1 MVAGEHALD
10 VDGVIAVAAEE
21 RMASKQKT
29 MAIPSHG
36 RLDFADVFKPT
47 GVPAAATAVHVP
59 TPPSEWPASRPE
71 SCTMYVPAPDPEM
84 SYFTRRHAYAYI
96 SPDTAPGHA
105 NPEAFFRAVFR
116 TLAPDLSQ
124 DLELQTPSY
133 FSDVVVCF
141 RTPEDREAAMR
152 RQPFEVAGVTVKL
165 VREGEMPNVTFTPME
180 CLAHVALH
188 RYPVEERTEEEIRGN
203 CCHFGGVLEV
213 DRACFTAPDLS
224 TVFVVLNMEHPR
236 EIPREL
242 RIRYSDGS
250 RCVVPIEILRV
261 WDRSESLD
269 ANGEHVP
276 LFQPLPAAA

>member
-1 MVAGEHALD
+1 MMPTHA
-10 VDGVIAVAAEE
+10 AAPVRAWE
-21 RMASKQKT
+21 
-29 MAIPSHG
+29 IPSHG
-36 RLDFADVFKPT
+36 RPDFADVFKPD
-47 GVPAAATAVHVP
+47 G
-59 TPPSEWPASRPE
+59 

-84 SYFTRRHAYAYI
+84 SYFARRHAYAYI
-96 SPDTAPGHA
+96 SPDTPPARG
-105 NPEAFFRAVFR
+105 NPKAFLRAVFR

-124 DLELQTPSY
+124 DMELQTPSC
-133 FSDVVVCF
+133 FGDVVVCF

-152 RQPFEVAGVTVKL
+152 RQPFEVAGGVTVKL
-165 VREGEMPNVTFTPME
+165 VREGETPNVTFTPME

-188 RYPVEERTEEEIRGN
+188 RYPVEERTEEEIRGI

-213 DRACFTAPDLS
+213 DRACFTTPDLA

-250 RCVVPIEILRV
+250 RCVVPVEILRV

-269 ANGEHVP
+269 ANREHVP
-276 LFQPLPAAA
+276 LFQRPAAA